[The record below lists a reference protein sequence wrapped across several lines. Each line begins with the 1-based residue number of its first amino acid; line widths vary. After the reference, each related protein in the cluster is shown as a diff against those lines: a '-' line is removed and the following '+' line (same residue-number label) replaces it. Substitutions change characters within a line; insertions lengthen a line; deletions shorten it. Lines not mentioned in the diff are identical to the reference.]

1 MLVGLN
7 QLCKDEEGI
16 RGFRSIAKN
25 YKPKFNWV
33 MLNNYLKNFEDDIFT
48 KPTHGFIRDI
58 ETSLDNFEVF
68 RLNKKQRSC
77 PLGL

>member
-7 QLCKDEEGI
+7 QICKDEEGI

-33 MLNNYLKNFEDDIFT
+33 MLNNYLKKFEDDIFT
-48 KPTHGFIRDI
+48 KPTHGFIKDI
-58 ETSLDNFEVF
+58 EESLDNFEAF
-68 RLNKKQRSC
+68 RLNMK
-77 PLGL
+77 